1 MALSSINTGL
11 QQTPDL
17 TDIQSVGKLSFQF
30 ISIYN
35 AIGVLQQAIDT
46 YTGNTPVPANNSNQS
61 QPPEQT
67 VIVGNTANMWCK
79 ANVTISAGFALGL
92 ANVGGVIEAILALAS
107 SSPVQCFGLSM
118 TSATAGNP
126 IQVLLLG
133 LFNFGGSVTPGA
145 LYYLS
150 PGVGGGLTTTK
161 PTAGSGQLIQPLGYG
176 VDTNSIFFNPS
187 LYTSVA

>member
-17 TDIQSVGKLSFQF
+17 TDIQSVGKLSYQF
-30 ISIYN
+30 ISLYN

-46 YTGNTPVPANNSNQS
+46 YTGNTPAPANNSNQN

-67 VIVGNTANMWCK
+67 VIVGNTSNMWCK
-79 ANVTISAGFALGL
+79 ANANISAGFAIGLG
-92 ANVGGVIEAILALAS
+92 NVGGVTEAILALAS
-107 SSPVQCFGLSM
+107 TSSVQCFGLSM

-150 PGVGGGLTTTK
+150 PGVAGGLTTTK
-161 PTAGSGQLIQPLGYG
+161 PSTAGQLIQPLGFG
-176 VDTNSIFFNPS
+176 VDTSSIFFNPS
-187 LYTSVA
+187 LYTSTV